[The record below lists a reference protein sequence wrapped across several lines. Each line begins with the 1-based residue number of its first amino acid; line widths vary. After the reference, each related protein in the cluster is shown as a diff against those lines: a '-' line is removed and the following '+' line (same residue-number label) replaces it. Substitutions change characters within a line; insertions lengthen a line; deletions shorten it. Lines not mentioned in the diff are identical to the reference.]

1 VGEWISVP
9 PCPPRLLWYSVWEWP
24 IFNLKINSYT
34 IWHAHTLFLKIIKE
48 NCSRLLHIIP
58 CMVNWSWNKLS
69 LICVICWYIIRWFC
83 WGFFYSTT
91 GRGVVLVIFLRFL
104 SNIFKKQSRNLCFT
118 PLLFCMNH
126 NDLPT
131 KWIFIKES
139 ARWSGIHY
147 YDVAFFNRK
156 WPQQKHYQSFLQT
169 NTNPVSFLRKGFN
182 FLKCRFSFLLML

>member
-1 VGEWISVP
+1 MSMDQ
-9 PCPPRLLWYSVWEWP
+9 YH
-24 IFNLKINSYT
+24 KIQSRGSPAFSLDDNSCR
-34 IWHAHTLFLKIIKE
+34 IWLYGKWLEMNSSIYWSGTS
-48 NCSRLLHIIP
+48 SRH
-58 CMVNWSWNKLS
+58 
-69 LICVICWYIIRWFC
+69 
-83 WGFFYSTT
+83 
-91 GRGVVLVIFLRFL
+91 FLRFL

-156 WPQQKHYQSFLQT
+156 WPQQKQFSPTFR
-169 NTNPVSFLRKGFN
+169 NIVFCEAKASKGKKN
-182 FLKCRFSFLLML
+182 NILEN